1 MKTESINTEVATVVF
16 LITGNQDKKIC
27 LAKKK
32 LNVHSKDGK
41 ELKNSATFN
50 GYGGKREEEDVSIRD
65 TATRELFDESGVVAS
80 PRNLIPAGNIR
91 FYWPDNSSDKPN
103 MDVFFFFLATFEG
116 DPKETNEM
124 GSPEFFE
131 INKIPFEQMLP
142 ADRIFLPKM
151 LVGEKVV
158 ADVFFGKKDENGLP
172 SFIIK
177 DEELI
182 V

>member
-1 MKTESINTEVATVVF
+1 MTKEIINTEVATVVF
-16 LITGNQDKKIC
+16 LITGNVDKKIC

-41 ELKNSATFN
+41 ELKNSAMWN

-65 TATRELFDESGVVAS
+65 TAVRELYDESGVVAS
-80 PRNLIPAGNIR
+80 PRNLLPAGNIR
-91 FYWPDNSSDKPN
+91 FYWPDNNSDAPN

-116 DPKETNEM
+116 DPKETEEM
-124 GSPEFFE
+124 ESPQFFE
-131 INKIPFEQMLP
+131 INKIPFEEMLP
-142 ADRIFLPKM
+142 ADRIFLPRM
-151 LVGEKVV
+151 LAGEKVV

-172 SFIIK
+172 SFVIK
-177 DEELI
+177 EEELI